1 MKLLQLP
8 FAILLLGLLAAA
20 PPLAYAD
27 GTYRVDRDEGGIFLQ
42 TDEHGGWYIA
52 PEDRDDFKV
61 GQTGT
66 YRLRRDNRGAYI
78 LIDQRQR
85 YYLGQD
91 GPAATAE
98 TRGASSRD
106 TKPPAT
112 SAQTTPVVIRGNHVL
127 VPVTISYQNREIEV
141 LLLLDTGASIITL
154 HKDIA
159 DRLRLPRGFH
169 TQLLTAGGRKIDAGL
184 VKLGRVA
191 FGPFRRTGLAAAVI
205 RNRNAAAEYHGL
217 LGMNALRGID
227 FKIDHTGQLIHWG
240 S

>member
-1 MKLLQLP
+1 MKLLRIP
-8 FAILLLGLLAAA
+8 FAIMLLGLLVTA
-20 PPLAYAD
+20 PPLAYA
-27 GTYRVDRDEGGIFLQ
+27 GGNYRVDRDEGGIFLQ

-66 YRLRRDNRGAYI
+66 YRLRQDNRGTYI

-85 YYLGQD
+85 YYLGED

-98 TRGASSRD
+98 TRGASSRE
-106 TKPPAT
+106 TKPVAPAD
-112 SAQTTPVVIRGNHVL
+112 QTTPVVIHGNHVL
-127 VPVTISYQNREIEV
+127 VPVTIAYQNREIEV
-141 LLLLDTGASIITL
+141 LLLLDTGASVITL
-154 HKDIA
+154 HKDVA

-169 TQLLTAGGRKIDAGL
+169 TRLLTAGGRKIDAGL

-191 FGPFRRTGLAAAVI
+191 FGPFQRTGLAAAVI

-227 FKIDHTGQLIHWG
+227 FKIDHTGRQIHWG